1 MPELQKATVG
11 YMGSVWLHN
20 GTILYELK
28 EVKGFDIPAL
38 GEREQVE
45 TTHLKSPAWRR
56 EYVSTFYEDSDFNVM
71 LNFRGLSDTDILL
84 DDALADGDIRAMKV
98 VLPENGIAVS
108 QILLTARCINY
119 TRGEV
124 SANDVIEANATFR
137 VVTIGAI
144 SVVI

>member
-20 GTILYELK
+20 GTVLYELK

-56 EYVSTFYEDSDFNVM
+56 EYVSTFYEDSDFNVT

-98 VLPENGIAVS
+98 IMPENGVAVS